1 MQGNGTVEGGALEP
15 RPESPGLALKIG
27 IAGALAIGAVASGFL
42 LSRQG
47 RRVVKEAWQGRRRTR
62 LEDRVLEALWE
73 DDEIGRRDLDVQELS
88 SGVIAVSG
96 RVRSRREREQ
106 VMDVAEDVEGVRELE
121 DRLVV
126 VPHERPT
133 FARARARV
141 RKSFDRD
148 RTRQR

>member
-1 MQGNGTVEGGALEP
+1 MQGNGVGNPGELEP
-15 RPESPGLALKIG
+15 KPETPGLALKIG

-73 DDEIGRRDLDVQELS
+73 DDDIGRRDLDVQELTP
-88 SGVIAVSG
+88 GVIAVSG
-96 RVRSRREREQ
+96 RIRTRREREQ
-106 VMDVAEDVEGVRELE
+106 VMDVVEDVEGVREVE

-126 VPHERPT
+126 VPKERPT
-133 FARARARV
+133 LARARARV
-141 RKSFDRD
+141 RRQFDRD
-148 RTRQR
+148 RPRG

>member
-1 MQGNGTVEGGALEP
+1 MQGNGTGTPGELEP
-15 RPESPGLALKIG
+15 KPETPGLALKIG

-73 DDEIGRRDLDVQELS
+73 DDAIGRRDLDVQELTP
-88 SGVIAVSG
+88 GVIAVSG
-96 RVRSRREREQ
+96 QVRTRREREQ
-106 VMDVAEDVEGVRELE
+106 VMDVVEDVEGVREIE

-126 VPHERPT
+126 VPRERPT
-133 FARARARV
+133 LARARARV
-141 RKSFDRD
+141 RRRFDRD
-148 RTRQR
+148 RDRP

>member
-1 MQGNGTVEGGALEP
+1 MQGNGMGSPGELEP
-15 RPESPGLALKIG
+15 KPETPGFALKIG

-73 DDEIGRRDLDVQELS
+73 DDEIGRRDLDVQELTP
-88 SGVIAVSG
+88 GVVAVSG
-96 RVRSRREREQ
+96 QVRTRREREQ
-106 VMDVAEDVEGVRELE
+106 VMDVVEDVEGVREIE

-126 VPHERPT
+126 APRERPT
-133 FARARARV
+133 LARARARV
-141 RKSFDRD
+141 RKRFDRD
-148 RTRQR
+148 RRPG